1 MAPRSVSA
9 VAGAVA
15 VPLLLSCLLSIGL
28 APAALA
34 ANAAI
39 GLYAL
44 PTATDHSRLSWLD
57 PNADET
63 GFRVERSPSGTVWAP
78 VGAAGA
84 NDTEFVDAALSAGTV
99 YYYRLVTLTAGGD
112 GDASN
117 IATATTFPAVAARVC
132 VGPLDV
138 GLTSARFPA
147 AAWNGVDWG
156 AAWQERDATG
166 NNEIFLQRLA
176 GVDGTPIGSPANLSQ
191 SDSPSQF
198 PTLRWNGA
206 RFGLVSYEGMRG
218 EPGAA
223 NPANFFFSLL
233 RADGSPLRARARPFG
248 AAPPIGINS
257 SFETAL
263 VWDGSRWDYLGITDT
278 APYQEVTFARWS
290 ETGDLEL
297 GPLVISSVP
306 STKKTEVAAAW
317 SPSLGKVGA
326 AWIAYRHANW
336 YVYFQRVEES
346 TGVAESPVLLAS
358 SSNAYGWN
366 GTHVAWDGTHW
377 AVAWTAYDP
386 TFSDGGVYLQTLLAD
401 GTPIG
406 APQRISD
413 PATVEDFGP
422 QIFPKPPSGFA
433 VFATSDDPT
442 PPGSY
447 EIGRLT
453 ADADGNPTGSR
464 VQLSPSDALFSTSPR
479 IATDGTRFL
488 AVYNDNGGGSHEIAD
503 LLVDASGVNPPS
515 APTTITAGHS
525 PGNAFLNNGPGNARA
540 ATLGAGFV
548 FVWTDASTAASR
560 FGARIVDG
568 SGTTVADVLPFPPR
582 PGSGTP
588 GLASLGGTFALA
600 WRETGTN
607 DILFQRFDSTGSAL
621 FPETQLSDQGTNRA
635 VALEWNGEV
644 YGALWQENGS
654 LTFQRVAPSGA
665 LVGGKLTVLGSCGGS
680 GPALL
685 WVGSGWA
692 VLWPQ
697 NGNLYFGLLNPDGSV
712 AVPAVQIA
720 ASPLP
725 NILPIG
731 GFTAAWNGKELAVAW
746 SQIKGPLDPP
756 GQDIYFTVLHL
767 DGSKAFPEV
776 VAVSTDWDDR
786 QPQLYWDTDRFRL
799 VHVEGLHGALR
810 EVALL
815 PNGTL
820 LPGER
825 FLANRG
831 GRSAIA
837 WNGVALALA
846 WVPSNLQRLYVET
859 SACLAD
865 PSRPPCPGPTATLDP
880 DDARLDWGA
889 VVDPESG
896 IWRYDL
902 YRDGAM
908 LAEISPSHLSFVD
921 RGAIGGATHSYE
933 LRALNGAF
941 SESAGCSPVALAVP
955 LFGDHFESGDLRRWW
970 TTEP

>member
-1 MAPRSVSA
+1 M
-9 VAGAVA
+9 
-15 VPLLLSCLLSIGL
+15 
-28 APAALA
+28 
-34 ANAAI
+34 
-39 GLYAL
+39 
-44 PTATDHSRLSWLD
+44 
-57 PNADET
+57 
-63 GFRVERSPSGTVWAP
+63 
-78 VGAAGA
+78 
-84 NDTEFVDAALSAGTV
+84 
-99 YYYRLVTLTAGGD
+99 
-112 GDASN
+112 
-117 IATATTFPAVAARVC
+117 
-132 VGPLDV
+132 
-138 GLTSARFPA
+138 
-147 AAWNGVDWG
+147 
-156 AAWQERDATG
+156 
-166 NNEIFLQRLA
+166 
-176 GVDGTPIGSPANLSQ
+176 
-191 SDSPSQF
+191 
-198 PTLRWNGA
+198 
-206 RFGLVSYEGMRG
+206 
-218 EPGAA
+218 
-223 NPANFFFSLL
+223 
-233 RADGSPLRARARPFG
+233 
-248 AAPPIGINS
+248 
-257 SFETAL
+257 
-263 VWDGSRWDYLGITDT
+263 
-278 APYQEVTFARWS
+278 
-290 ETGDLEL
+290 
-297 GPLVISSVP
+297 
-306 STKKTEVAAAW
+306 
-317 SPSLGKVGA
+317 
-326 AWIAYRHANW
+326 
-336 YVYFQRVEES
+336 
-346 TGVAESPVLLAS
+346 
-358 SSNAYGWN
+358 
-366 GTHVAWDGTHW
+366 
-377 AVAWTAYDP
+377 
-386 TFSDGGVYLQTLLAD
+386 
-401 GTPIG
+401 
-406 APQRISD
+406 
-413 PATVEDFGP
+413 
-422 QIFPKPPSGFA
+422 
-433 VFATSDDPT
+433 
-442 PPGSY
+442 
-447 EIGRLT
+447 
-453 ADADGNPTGSR
+453 
-464 VQLSPSDALFSTSPR
+464 
-479 IATDGTRFL
+479 
-488 AVYNDNGGGSHEIAD
+488 
-503 LLVDASGVNPPS
+503 LVDASGVNPPS

-921 RGAIGGATHSYE
+921 RGAIGGRRIPTS
-933 LRALNGAF
+933 
-941 SESAGCSPVALAVP
+941 
-955 LFGDHFESGDLRRWW
+955 FG
-970 TTEP
+970 P

>member
-406 APQRISD
+406 APQRISIRRLSRTSGRRFSPNRRRASPFSPPRTIRLRQGRTRSGASRRMRTGIRPD
-413 PATVEDFGP
+413 LASSSRRATRC
-422 QIFPKPPSGFA
+422 SLRA
-433 VFATSDDPT
+433 RASRPT
-442 PPGSY
+442 
-447 EIGRLT
+447 
-453 ADADGNPTGSR
+453 
-464 VQLSPSDALFSTSPR
+464 AL
-479 IATDGTRFL
+479 
-488 AVYNDNGGGSHEIAD
+488 
-503 LLVDASGVNPPS
+503 
-515 APTTITAGHS
+515 
-525 PGNAFLNNGPGNARA
+525 AFLPSI
-540 ATLGAGFV
+540 T
-548 FVWTDASTAASR
+548 TTAA
-560 FGARIVDG
+560 
-568 SGTTVADVLPFPPR
+568 VATRSPTCWSTPR
-582 PGSGTP
+582 
-588 GLASLGGTFALA
+588 
-600 WRETGTN
+600 E
-607 DILFQRFDSTGSAL
+607 
-621 FPETQLSDQGTNRA
+621 
-635 VALEWNGEV
+635 
-644 YGALWQENGS
+644 
-654 LTFQRVAPSGA
+654 
-665 LVGGKLTVLGSCGGS
+665 
-680 GPALL
+680 
-685 WVGSGWA
+685 
-692 VLWPQ
+692 
-697 NGNLYFGLLNPDGSV
+697 
-712 AVPAVQIA
+712 
-720 ASPLP
+720 
-725 NILPIG
+725 
-731 GFTAAWNGKELAVAW
+731 
-746 SQIKGPLDPP
+746 
-756 GQDIYFTVLHL
+756 
-767 DGSKAFPEV
+767 
-776 VAVSTDWDDR
+776 
-786 QPQLYWDTDRFRL
+786 
-799 VHVEGLHGALR
+799 
-810 EVALL
+810 
-815 PNGTL
+815 
-820 LPGER
+820 
-825 FLANRG
+825 
-831 GRSAIA
+831 
-837 WNGVALALA
+837 
-846 WVPSNLQRLYVET
+846 
-859 SACLAD
+859 
-865 PSRPPCPGPTATLDP
+865 
-880 DDARLDWGA
+880 
-889 VVDPESG
+889 
-896 IWRYDL
+896 
-902 YRDGAM
+902 
-908 LAEISPSHLSFVD
+908 
-921 RGAIGGATHSYE
+921 
-933 LRALNGAF
+933 
-941 SESAGCSPVALAVP
+941 
-955 LFGDHFESGDLRRWW
+955 
-970 TTEP
+970 